1 MDDSNTPNDLPS
13 ISKKAD
19 TPVRERKSM
28 LDELESNPSEQP
40 SLRSEE
46 VLLNGEKWASI
57 AYLDPSR
64 SKTLF
69 IGLILTGIFYLC
81 IYGAGVIAPD
91 SYIIS
96 IFKKPQ
102 NLIVVIPACA
112 LFFWGIAILILK
124 RVSLN
129 KQRGA
134 LRLSIIPQD
143 PGFVLTSETAKHVL
157 TRLGKSLD
165 SPDQFLLLRRIR
177 ISISNLNNI
186 GQVSD
191 VSEILRAES
200 DEDVARAENSF
211 TLIDS
216 FIWAVPVL
224 GFIGTAIGL
233 SLAIGDFG
241 AVLAGANDLSSIKT
255 SLGAV
260 TSGLGTAFETTLV
273 GLFLALFLQ
282 MLASIQEDDESRFLN
297 DCSVYCQ
304 EAIVSRL
311 RI

>member
-1 MDDSNTPNDLPS
+1 MDDSNTPNDLPPITPIGDS
-13 ISKKAD
+13 
-19 TPVRERKSM
+19 PVRARKSM
-28 LDELESNPSEQP
+28 LDELHESPGGRIPSAAQE
-40 SLRSEE
+40 SITTE
-46 VLLNGEKWASI
+46 EKWASI

-64 SKTLF
+64 SKSLF
-69 IGLILTGIFYLC
+69 VGLILTGVFYLC
-81 IYGAGVIAPD
+81 IYGAGVIASD

-96 IFKKPQ
+96 IFQKPQ

-112 LFFWGIAILILK
+112 LFFWGLAMLLLK
-124 RVSLN
+124 RLSLN
-129 KQRGA
+129 KQRQA
-134 LRLSIIPQD
+134 LGLSIIPQD
-143 PGFVLTSETAKHVL
+143 PDFILNAETAKHVL
-157 TRLGKSLD
+157 SRLEKSFD
-165 SPDQFLLLRRIR
+165 FPDQYLLLRRIR

-255 SLGAV
+255 SLGSV

-282 MLASIQEDDESRFLN
+282 VLASIQEDDESRFLN

>member
-1 MDDSNTPNDLPS
+1 
-13 ISKKAD
+13 
-19 TPVRERKSM
+19 M
-28 LDELESNPSEQP
+28 LDELESNPSERP
-40 SLRSEE
+40 SVRNED
-46 VLLNGEKWASI
+46 VLSTEKTWTSI

-69 IGLILTGIFYLC
+69 IGLLLTAVFYLG
-81 IYGAGVIAPD
+81 IYSGGATLPEEGVF
-91 SYIIS
+91 SYVVS
-96 IFKKPQ
+96 IFMKPQ
-102 NLIVVIPACA
+102 NLIVVIPACV
-112 LFFWGIAILILK
+112 LFFWGISILILK

-129 KQRGA
+129 KQKRA
-134 LRLSIIPQD
+134 LGLSIIPQD
-143 PGFVLTSETAKHVL
+143 PDFILTAETAKHVL
-157 TRLGKSLD
+157 ARLEKSFD
-165 SPDQFLLLRRIR
+165 SPDQYLLLRRIR

-200 DEDVARAENSF
+200 DEDVSRAENSF

-241 AVLAGANDLSSIKT
+241 AVLSGADDLSSIKT

-260 TSGLGTAFETTLV
+260 TGGLGTAFETTLV

-304 EAIVSRL
+304 ETIVSRL